1 MSGRSIPAIACT
13 LALSLGGVNLLF
25 AQSRSLAAVLAGAP
39 DDKWTVLTMAPDGAW
54 GAATDAAVN
63 QAIARAL
70 SSCKTM
76 SRAEIGCG
84 AYSTAIRSGW
94 SLGIRCG
101 RNNIVVSANDL
112 GDAERAASERERVL
126 RQSYVPDM
134 PPCRRV
140 VTIDPGGAIVVAEPD
155 DTHAAVPASDP
166 AEAAAAPS
174 AVRPLTPMKAVT
186 DAPIWKTITLGTY
199 RDVNILREDLDS
211 LHCGVTAAGGRQG
224 RAVIPGTA
232 TPLPCAL
239 GESAAE
245 MIGRPAFAL
254 AGARTQA
261 DLVVLSVPELGF
273 EGNLA
278 SVADIHARA
287 RQLGLELCPAEIGPQ
302 LRLQYLDQPAGE
314 FLRIAMEPIATY
326 GGDLI
331 DLTVANDGA
340 SLLLVGGD
348 ANAAAIVHASVRF
361 VFMRPAQIADGL
373 ARDFD

>member
-25 AQSRSLAAVLAGAP
+25 AQSRSVAAVSAGAS
-39 DDKWTVLTMAPDGAW
+39 DDSWTVLTMAPDGAW
-54 GAATDAAVN
+54 GAGTDAAVN

-70 SSCKTM
+70 NSCKTM

-174 AVRPLTPMKAVT
+174 AVPPLTPMKAVT

-211 LHCGVTAAGGRQG
+211 LNCGVTAAGGRQG
-224 RAVIPGTA
+224 RVVIPGTA
-232 TPLPCAL
+232 TPLPCTL

-302 LRLQYLDQPAGE
+302 LRLQYLNQPIGE

-331 DLTVANDGA
+331 DLTVANDGS

-348 ANAAAIVHASVRF
+348 ANASAVVHASVRF
-361 VFMRPAQIADGL
+361 VFMRPAQIAKGL

>member
-1 MSGRSIPAIACT
+1 
-13 LALSLGGVNLLF
+13 LALSLGGANLLF
-25 AQSRSLAAVLAGAP
+25 AQSKSLAAVPAGAS
-39 DDKWTVLTMAPDGAW
+39 DDNWTVLTMAPDGAW
-54 GAATDAAVN
+54 GVATDAAVN

-70 SSCKTM
+70 SSCKTR
-76 SRAEIGCG
+76 SRTEIGCG

-101 RNNIVVSANDL
+101 RNNIVVSANEL
-112 GDAERAASERERVL
+112 ADAERTAGERERVL
-126 RQSYVPDM
+126 RQNYVPDM

-140 VTIDPGGAIVVAEPD
+140 VTIDPRGAIVATDPNESQ
-155 DTHAAVPASDP
+155 AAVPASDP
-166 AEAAAAPS
+166 AEDATVPS
-174 AVRPLTPMKAVT
+174 AVPPSITVRAVA
-186 DAPIWKTITLGTY
+186 DAPIWKTVTLGTY
-199 RDVNILREDLDS
+199 RDVNMLREDLDS
-211 LHCGVTAAGGRQG
+211 LHCGVTGADSRQG
-224 RAVIPGTA
+224 RAVIAGTA
-232 TPLPCAL
+232 TPLPCTL
-239 GESAAE
+239 GDSAAE

-254 AGARTQA
+254 AGARTEA
-261 DLVVLSVPELGF
+261 SLVVLSVTELGF

-278 SVADIHARA
+278 PVADIHARA

-302 LRLQYLDQPAGE
+302 LRLQYLNQPVGE

-361 VFMRPAQIADGL
+361 VFMRPAQIAKEL